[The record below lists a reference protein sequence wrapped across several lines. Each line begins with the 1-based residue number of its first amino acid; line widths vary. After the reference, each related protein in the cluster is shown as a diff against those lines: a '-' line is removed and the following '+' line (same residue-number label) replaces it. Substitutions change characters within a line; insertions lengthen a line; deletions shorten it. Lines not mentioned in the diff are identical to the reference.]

1 MTHSIKHET
10 MTSRISLMIMVMMTY
25 CASSKL
31 FAQEKDLS
39 KILWSAN
46 WSTDNSYFAVGGVD
60 RNIRIFSGHTLELL
74 KIIQNKSAVQRMSWH
89 PYRNILA
96 VAATEDG
103 SRLIDLEKDT
113 VIHLK
118 GLNTNGTRAI
128 DWNYNGELIA
138 LADYE
143 GIITLWNQKG
153 ELLLNITK
161 ENTKGNV
168 AIDWHPFKNEF
179 VVLSDSVRMYDSD
192 GKLLHKFGHRKENV
206 LMLCVQWHKSGDFF
220 VIGDYGDYEY
230 GYKAL
235 LQFWKADGTLLKVSD
250 ISKAEY
256 RNIAWNKKGNRLV
269 TASDA
274 LRIWNKKGK
283 LLATGFSEH
292 NLWGIDWSPNGKYI
306 VTSDFDGHI
315 RIWDKKARLVR
326 QLE

>member
-1 MTHSIKHET
+1 ML
-10 MTSRISLMIMVMMTY
+10 RILVPNQVT
-25 CASSKL
+25 
-31 FAQEKDLS
+31 AQEKDIS
-39 KILWSAN
+39 RILWSAN
-46 WSTDNSYFAVGGVD
+46 WSADNSYIAVGGVD
-60 RNIRIFSGHTLELL
+60 RNIRIFSGHTFELL
-74 KIIQNKSAVQRMSWH
+74 KVIQNNSAVQRMSWH

-103 SRLIDLEKDT
+103 SRLIDMENDSVK
-113 VIHLK
+113 HLK
-118 GLNTNGTRAI
+118 GLNANGTRAI
-128 DWNYNGELIA
+128 DWNCNGEIIA

-143 GIITLWNQKG
+143 GIITLWNQDG
-153 ELLLNITK
+153 ELLLTITK

-179 VVLSDSVRMYDSD
+179 VVLSDSVRMYDSG
-192 GKLLHKFGHRKENV
+192 GKLLHKFCHRKEDV

-220 VIGDYGDYEY
+220 VIGNYGDNEY

-235 LQFWKADGTLLKVSD
+235 LQFWKADGTLLTASD

-256 RNIAWNKKGNRLV
+256 RNIAWNKKGDRLA

-274 LRIWNKKGK
+274 LRIWSKKGK

-292 NLWGIDWSPNGKYI
+292 NIWGIDWRPDGKHI
-306 VTSDFDGHI
+306 VTSDFEGHI